1 MSVDDDD
8 DGDDADDEDGEVLAN
23 NESRS
28 GTTTK
33 ATAPKDRSSSIS
45 GNKSAEANR
54 RRRHRGHNAQA
65 SNTKVL
71 VGESVKVERRR
82 SNDKAA
88 ESVGVTRRGSSR
100 ISQAAAADVTTP
112 EEGSRRATRSR

>member
-8 DGDDADDEDGEVLAN
+8 DGDDADDEDGEVLA

-100 ISQAAAADVTTP
+100 ISQAAADVPTP

>member
-23 NESRS
+23 ESRS

-33 ATAPKDRSSSIS
+33 ATAAKDRSSSIS

-54 RRRHRGHNAQA
+54 RRHRGHNALA

-71 VGESVKVERRR
+71 EC
-82 SNDKAA
+82 
-88 ESVGVTRRGSSR
+88 SVGVTRRGSSR
-100 ISQAAAADVTTP
+100 ISQAAADVTTP

>member
-23 NESRS
+23 ESRS

-33 ATAPKDRSSSIS
+33 ATAAKDRSSSIS
-45 GNKSAEANR
+45 GNKSAEAN

>member
-23 NESRS
+23 ESRS

-33 ATAPKDRSSSIS
+33 ATAAKDRSSSIR

-88 ESVGVTRRGSSR
+88 ESVGVTRRRNSR